1 MQILKSENKKSGIL
15 PLFAVATFGLHLL
28 TLLVLFFHWSMLQQ
42 LQRRLTPQSLVQ
54 LADGHAITVDPKQNL
69 ERHPETIRRFVGE
82 TMTLMLTWSQQQQP
96 KTVWEVSSE
105 LIANEL
111 QPKLQ
116 SEISPTENLSKGTEN
131 VLVIQSISQPTKIE
145 DGKWKVEMFANQII
159 FTNSDRLGK
168 SVSFNK
174 IILVRAIDEQAASLP
189 NSPLP
194 LNLAAYRLGEARLK
208 IYNICEIQDK
218 KCS

>member
-1 MQILKSENKKSGIL
+1 MQILKTENKKSSIL

-54 LADGHAITVDPKQNL
+54 LADGHAITVDPKPNL

-116 SEISPTENLSKGTEN
+116 SQISPTENLSKGTEN
-131 VLVIQSISQPTKIE
+131 VLVIERISQPTKIE

-168 SVSFNK
+168 S
-174 IILVRAIDEQAASLP
+174 
-189 NSPLP
+189 
-194 LNLAAYRLGEARLK
+194 
-208 IYNICEIQDK
+208 IQDI
-218 KCS
+218 SIHIFL

>member
-1 MQILKSENKKSGIL
+1 MQILKSENKKSSIL

-42 LQRRLTPQSLVQ
+42 LQGRLTPQSLVQ

-82 TMTLMLTWSQQQQP
+82 TITLMLTWSQQQQP

-116 SEISPTENLSKGTEN
+116 SQISPTENLSKGTEN
-131 VLVIQSISQPTKIE
+131 VLVIERISQPTKIE

-168 SVSFNK
+168 SISFNK

>member
-1 MQILKSENKKSGIL
+1 MQILKSENKKSSIL

-54 LADGHAITVDPKQNL
+54 LADGHAITVDPKLNL
-69 ERHPETIRRFVGE
+69 ERDPQTIRRFVGE

-111 QPKLQ
+111 QPKLE

-131 VLVIQSISQPTKIE
+131 VLVIQSISPPEKIE
-145 DGKWKVEMFANQII
+145 DGKWKVQMFANQII

-174 IILVRAIDEQAASLP
+174 QILVKAIDEQAASLP

>member
-1 MQILKSENKKSGIL
+1 
-15 PLFAVATFGLHLL
+15 V
-28 TLLVLFFHWSMLQQ
+28 VLFFHWSMLQQ

-54 LADGHAITVDPKQNL
+54 LADGRAITVDPKQNL
-69 ERHPETIRRFVGE
+69 ERDPETIRRFVGE

-96 KTVWEVSSE
+96 KRVWEVSSE

-116 SEISPTENLSKGTEN
+116 SEISPTENLSRGTEN
-131 VLVIQSISQPTKIE
+131 VLVIERISQPTKIE
-145 DGKWKVEMFANQII
+145 NGKWKVEMLANQII

-168 SVSFNK
+168 STPFNK
-174 IILVRAIDEQAASLP
+174 QILVRAIDEQAASLP

-208 IYNICEIQDK
+208 IYNICEIQEK